1 MQIIS
6 NIQYNGITVG
16 DDHILPTIYVHIYV
30 CKGIPQYVPCNSIS
44 HYPALAVAVASQ
56 TQ

>member
-6 NIQYNGITVG
+6 NIQYNGKTVG
-16 DDHILPTIYVHIYV
+16 GDHILPIYVHIYA